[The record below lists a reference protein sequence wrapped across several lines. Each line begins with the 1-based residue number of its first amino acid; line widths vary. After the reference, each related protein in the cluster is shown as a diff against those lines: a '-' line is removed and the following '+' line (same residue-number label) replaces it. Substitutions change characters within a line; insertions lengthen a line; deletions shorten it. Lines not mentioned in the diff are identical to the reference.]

1 MTKRW
6 IVLVGALAL
15 AGAGVGC
22 GKDKE
27 VATSQVGYRDSNVI
41 ENASARSSETMSTPA
56 VSGSGL
62 SSEEMRAE
70 SVGET
75 GLQPGSKAPDLLAKV
90 SKETV
95 ARGETIDIT
104 AQGSSDVIE
113 MILSDGYGT
122 TQALQFDAESN
133 TWRTAYRV
141 PLNMRL
147 DRLGLSI
154 KAKNDDNR
162 WRRVWVFLNLPENT
176 VAKAVPETSGT
187 AIRSE
192 PDRTQHRGARVQV
205 IAKRRGGR

>member
-1 MTKRW
+1 MTTHW
-6 IVLVGALAL
+6 SFLGSVLVVAAV
-15 AGAGVGC
+15 AGC

-41 ENASARSSETMSTPA
+41 ENASTRSSETKPQTP
-56 VSGSGL
+56 SGSGL
-62 SSEEMRAE
+62 SAEEMRAE
-70 SVGET
+70 PVAGVK
-75 GLQPGSKAPDLLAKV
+75 PGSKAPDLLAKG

-104 AQGSSDVIE
+104 AQGSPDVIE

-122 TQALQFDAESN
+122 TQSLVFDAESS

-141 PLNMRL
+141 PLNMNL

-154 KAKNDDNR
+154 KAKNGDNR

-176 VAKAVPETSGT
+176 VPKSVPETSAVTDSVEG
-187 AIRSE
+187 
-192 PDRTQHRGARVQV
+192 
-205 IAKRRGGR
+205 